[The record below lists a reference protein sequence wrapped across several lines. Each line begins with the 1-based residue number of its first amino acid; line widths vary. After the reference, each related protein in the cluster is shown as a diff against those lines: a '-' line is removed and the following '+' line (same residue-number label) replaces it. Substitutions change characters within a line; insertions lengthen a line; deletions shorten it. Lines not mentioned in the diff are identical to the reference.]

1 MPIRTPDQRLRVF
14 LSSTMQELADERGA
28 VKAAVERLRFTPV
41 LFELGARP
49 HPPRELYLAYLRQSD
64 VFVGV
69 YWQSYGW
76 VAPGQELSGLEDEY
90 AAAQD
95 MPKLVYLKTPA
106 PDRDPRLAA
115 MIDRIGSDGLSY
127 RSFRTPAELATLVA
141 DDLALL
147 VSERFGTPGAT
158 AGGVPAPRWR
168 LPAPTSSFV
177 GRQRAVAELRE
188 LLTDPATRL
197 VTLVG
202 PGGIGKTRLALQ
214 VAAGLQEAFPDGVA
228 AVPLETVRSPDLVPS
243 AVATALGL
251 PGGGGR
257 APQDALAAFLAPRR
271 MLLVLDN
278 LEQVVGAT
286 PLVTQLLG
294 AAPDLTVLATSRE
307 VLHLTGEHVVTVP
320 PLWTGGAGEPVEVQT
335 RTEAVQ
341 LFLDRARAVRADVPL
356 DVPQLRA
363 VAEICRRLDG
373 LPLAIELAAARVR
386 LLDPVELLRRL
397 DSRFT
402 VLAEGPR
409 DLPERQRTLRR
420 TVEWSYD
427 LLDAGDRVAFARLA
441 VFVGGFTLPAA
452 EAVCGDERVPDVLGA
467 VASLVDESLVRV
479 GAPDSGDPR
488 FGLLDTVREFALE
501 RLEASGQA
509 DRVRA
514 AHAAFFRAFA
524 LTIQPTPGGSDPSA
538 LDRYVVES
546 RNLDAAMRT
555 FLDRGAEDGATELG
569 LALWR
574 FWWVH
579 GLFRPGI
586 GWMEEVLARGTG
598 ITEAE
603 RAHASLVLGM
613 LSFGQ
618 GDHDRALPALRT
630 AVELHR
636 ALGDR
641 RSAALA
647 AVPLGQLV
655 AASDPAGGQAML
667 EAAVADLRR
676 LDDRWG
682 LAFALLFLG
691 AALLL
696 RDEPGK
702 AVPVLEESVA
712 VARTVPTE
720 IVLGNAL
727 VNLGLAHAARGDLDE
742 ADRVLGDALEQGR
755 ALDSRETSARA
766 LDGLAAVAVAAGQ
779 PERAARLAGAAE
791 GIRRSVG
798 AAVFPTDQAAWAR
811 TRSALADRLGAADSA
826 ARIEAE
832 ARRPLED
839 LLTDR
844 WRPPGHPE
852 GAPPTAAG

>member
-1 MPIRTPDQRLRVF
+1 L
-14 LSSTMQELADERGA
+14 QELAAEREA
-28 VKAAVERLRFTPV
+28 VRTAIERLRFTPV

-49 HPPRELYLAYLRQSD
+49 HPPRELYLAYLQQSH

-76 VAPGQELSGLEDEY
+76 VAPGQSESGLEDEY
-90 AAAQD
+90 AAAKD

-106 PDRDPRLAA
+106 PDRDPRLTV

-127 RSFRTPAELATLVA
+127 RSFQTAEELATLVA

-147 VSERFGTPGAT
+147 LSERFELPDATPVGAP
-158 AGGVPAPRWR
+158 GLRWQ
-168 LPAPTSSFV
+168 LTAPTSSFV
-177 GRQRAVAELRE
+177 GRQGEVARLRD
-188 LLTDPATRL
+188 LLTDPDTRL

-202 PGGIGKTRLALQ
+202 PGGIGKTRLAVH
-214 VAAGLQEAFPDGVA
+214 VAAGLLEAFPDGIA
-228 AVPLETVRSPDLVPS
+228 PVPLETVRAPDLVPS

-251 PGGGGR
+251 PEGGGR
-257 APQDALAAFLAPRR
+257 SPQAALAAFLAPRR

-278 LEQVVGAT
+278 LEQVLGAA
-286 PLVTQLLG
+286 PLITQLLG
-294 AAPDLTVLATSRE
+294 AADGLRVLATSRE
-307 VLHLTGEHVVTVP
+307 ILNLSGEHVVTVP
-320 PLWTGGAGEPVEVQT
+320 PLQTGGAIEPVKVLA

-356 DVPQLRA
+356 DVPQLQA
-363 VAEICRRLDG
+363 VAEICRWLEG

-386 LLDPVELLRRL
+386 LLDPVELLDRL
-397 DSRFT
+397 DSRFA
-402 VLAEGPR
+402 VLTGGPR

-427 LLDAGDRVAFARLA
+427 LLDAEDKVVLTRLA

-452 EAVCGDERVPDVLGA
+452 EAVCADEQVPDVLGA
-467 VASLVDESLVRV
+467 VASLVDKSLIRV
-479 GAPDSGDPR
+479 GAPDSGKPR
-488 FGLLDTVREFALE
+488 FSLLDTVREFAVE
-501 RLEASGQA
+501 RLEASEEV
-509 DRVRA
+509 DRIRA

-524 LTIQPTPGGSDPSA
+524 LTIQQAAPGRPDSSA
-538 LDRYVVES
+538 LNRYVTES
-546 RNLDAAMRT
+546 RNLGAAMRA
-555 FLDRGAEDGATELG
+555 FLDRGAEGEATELG

-586 GWMEEVLARGTG
+586 GWMEEVLARGPG
-598 ITEAE
+598 LAKDEC
-603 RAHASLVLGM
+603 AHASLVLGM

-647 AVPLGQLV
+647 AVPLGQLL
-655 AASDPAGGQAML
+655 AAADPTAGEAML
-667 EAAVADLRR
+667 AAAAADFRQ

-682 LAFALLFLG
+682 LAFALLSLG
-691 AALLL
+691 GLILL
-696 RDEPGK
+696 RDPEG

-720 IVLGNAL
+720 IVLDNAL
-727 VNLGLAHAARGDLDE
+727 VNLGLAHTAQGDLDA
-742 ADRVLGDALEQGR
+742 ADRVLQEALKQGR
-755 ALDSRETSARA
+755 ALDSRETTARA
-766 LDGLAAVAVAAGQ
+766 LDGLAAVTVARGDV
-779 PERAARLAGAAE
+779 ERAARLAGAAE

-798 AAVFPTDQAAWAR
+798 AAVFPTDQTTCAR
-811 TRSALADRLGAADSA
+811 TRSALAARLGEANSA

-832 ARRPLED
+832 ARRPLQD
-839 LLTDR
+839 LLTTR
-844 WRPPGHPE
+844 WCPPSHPRSTKNTTC
-852 GAPPTAAG
+852 PRQNKH

>member
-14 LSSTMQELADERGA
+14 ISSTMQELAAERAA

-49 HPPRELYLAYLRQSD
+49 HPPRELYLAYLQQSH

-90 AAAQD
+90 LAAKD

-106 PDRDPRLAA
+106 PDRDPRLAT

-127 RSFRTPAELATLVA
+127 RSFGTAEELATLVA

-147 VSERFGTPGAT
+147 LSERFELPGAT
-158 AGGVPAPRWR
+158 AGGAPGPRWR

-177 GRQRAVAELRE
+177 GRRREVAQLRK

-214 VAAGLQEAFPDGVA
+214 VATGLQEAFRDGVA
-228 AVPLETVRSPDLVPS
+228 AVPLETVRASDLVPS
-243 AVATALGL
+243 AMATALGL
-251 PGGGGR
+251 SDGGGR
-257 APQDALAAFLAPRR
+257 SPQDALAAFLAPRQV
-271 MLLVLDN
+271 LLVLDN
-278 LEQVVGAT
+278 LEQVADAT
-286 PLVTQLLG
+286 PLVTQLLE
-294 AAPDLTVLATSRE
+294 AARELTVLATSRE
-307 VLHLTGEHVVTVP
+307 VLHLTGEHVVAVP
-320 PLWTGGAGEPVEVQT
+320 PLQTGRASEPVEVVA
-335 RTEAVQ
+335 RTEAVR
-341 LFLDRARAVRADVPL
+341 LFLDRARAVRADVPV
-356 DVPQLRA
+356 DEPQLRA
-363 VAEICRRLDG
+363 VAEICRRLEG

-402 VLAEGPR
+402 VLAGGPR
-409 DLPERQRTLRR
+409 DLPERQHTLRR

-427 LLDAGDRVAFARLA
+427 LLDAGDKVAFARLA

-452 EAVCGDERVPDVLGA
+452 EAVCADERVPDVFGA
-467 VASLVDESLVRV
+467 VASLVDKSLVRV

-488 FGLLDTVREFALE
+488 FSLLDTVREFAEE
-501 RLEASGQA
+501 RLAASGEA
-509 DRVRA
+509 DRIRA

-524 LTIQPTPGGSDPSA
+524 LTIQPAPPGRPDPSA

-546 RNLDAAMRT
+546 RNLGAAMRT
-555 FLDRGAEDGATELG
+555 CLDRGAEDEATELG

-586 GWMEEVLARGTG
+586 GWMEEVLARSSG
-598 ITEAE
+598 ITDAE
-603 RAHASLVLGM
+603 RASASLVVGM

-655 AASDPAGGQAML
+655 AAADPAEGEAML
-667 EAAVADLRR
+667 RAAVADLRR

-696 RDEPGK
+696 RDDPGE

-727 VNLGLAHAARGDLDE
+727 VNLGLAHTARGDLDE
-742 ADRVLGDALEQGR
+742 AGRVLGDALEQGR

-766 LDGLAAVAVAAGQ
+766 LDGLAAVAVEAGD
-779 PERAARLAGAAE
+779 PERAARLTGAAE
-791 GIRRSVG
+791 GVRRSVG
-798 AAVFPTDQAAWAR
+798 AAVFPTDRTTWAH
-811 TRSALADRLGAADSA
+811 TRSALADRLGEADSA

-839 LLTDR
+839 LLTVR
-844 WRPPGHPE
+844 
-852 GAPPTAAG
+852 